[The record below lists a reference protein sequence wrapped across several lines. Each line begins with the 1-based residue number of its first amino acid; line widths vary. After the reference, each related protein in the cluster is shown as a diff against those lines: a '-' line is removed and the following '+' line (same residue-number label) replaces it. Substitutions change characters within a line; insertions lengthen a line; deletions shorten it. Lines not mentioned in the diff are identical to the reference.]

1 MTEQFVALETQSPDE
16 EPAKEVVTPWYGYIM
31 PLSLGALYLLFL
43 WLDFSYANMTRWPWA
58 PILSFGLLA
67 AAGWG
72 IGQLR
77 SLSKP
82 FRGLGNGLDW
92 AALVWVIALVA
103 STIFSHVPHRSHW
116 YLTMALSY
124 IAALY
129 ALSNWLDTKKKIES
143 LTVFLVGS
151 SLFFSCNSA
160 VQYIFKKWLP
170 NQGKYIDPGLMLN
183 GFPLG
188 HQNLVAGF
196 LVLTLPVAVGVA
208 FYYKDWRR
216 WLGIS
221 TTVIGLIVM
230 VSTGSR
236 GGFLGLGAAL
246 VLSMVFALLIDWSWK
261 KVKLGIGALFILLSL
276 VGILISSN
284 GNFRYRIIA
293 IFTGQDLNILSR
305 NWAWGVGLKEWQ
317 ENPWFGVGI
326 GANPYTFDQYQSG
339 MRQYPWSTML
349 FQQLHNSFIQVLAE
363 LGSLGGIAILITL
376 GLVIRLIWK
385 FYQAKQLTILPTS
398 IFCGLTGYGLMSLTD
413 FQLEVPAI
421 SMVLVI
427 LVALLVG
434 FSRNIQIVSL
444 WSENIRKGSTL
455 LGFSLAAIAIAF
467 LIPIQRALYESEKGY
482 IAYNE
487 KNIPLFYE
495 QLVKAISLD
504 PNDPYYPLQ
513 LSLVM
518 QKQGITEEN
527 PKSQKQYYERGA
539 FWATRAANQISMNY
553 TYENAGWAFVH
564 LRKYKLAEE
573 FFRKTLAIKPTTR
586 DSAYLGLGFSLLKQ
600 ESKQKEGIEAFAKYL
615 FLKPEYFKDKIWIL
629 NSDLSR
635 YFFSITQRLIIIY
648 DEMLAKYPGDIDLV
662 YNKAMIYYV
671 RHDYAKA
678 LALLKSISSNPKLLT
693 ATAEDG
699 TTILPYE
706 LTSGGVNAV
715 KSCLTLEMDQEK
727 TYREPKVNKLT
738 QATHG
743 DDLIFAFPNYAQVD
757 SYIFRHAGGV
767 SMEIIWPI
775 FPDLSKFPCSS
786 LSSGSKRFI
795 LPQNQ

>member
-1 MTEQFVALETQSPDE
+1 MTEQFVALEAQSPDE
-16 EPAKEVVTPWYGYIM
+16 QPAKEVVTPWYGYIM
-31 PLSLGALYLLFL
+31 PLGLGALYLLFL

-58 PILSFGLLA
+58 PILSGGLLV

-72 IGQLR
+72 IWQLR
-77 SLSKP
+77 HLSKP

-92 AALVWVIALVA
+92 AALVWIIALVA

-129 ALSNWLDTKKKIES
+129 ALSNWLDSKKKIEN

-151 SLFFSCNSA
+151 SLFFSCNSSFK
-160 VQYIFKKWLP
+160 YIFEKWLP
-170 NQGKYIDPGLMLN
+170 LRGENIDPGLMLN
-183 GFPLG
+183 SFPLG

-196 LVLTLPVAVGVA
+196 LVLTLPLAVGVA
-208 FYYKDWRR
+208 FYHKAWRR
-216 WLGIS
+216 WLGIV
-221 TTVIGLIVM
+221 TTLMGLIVM

-236 GGFLGLGAAL
+236 GGFLGLGTAL
-246 VLSMVFALLIDWSWK
+246 VLSIIFALLIDWSWQ
-261 KVKLGIGALFILLSL
+261 KLKLAAGALVILLSL

-284 GNFRYRIIA
+284 GNFRYRMGA

-317 ENPWFGVGI
+317 DNPWFGVGI

-349 FQQLHNSFIQVLAE
+349 FQQLHNSLIQVLAE

-376 GLVIRLIWK
+376 GLIARLIWK
-385 FYQAKQLTILPTS
+385 LYQAKQLTILPAS
-398 IFCGLTGYGLMSLTD
+398 VFCGLTGYGLMSLTD
-413 FQLEVPAI
+413 YQLEVPAI
-421 SMVLVI
+421 SMALVI
-427 LVALLVG
+427 LVALLIS
-434 FSRNIQIVSL
+434 FSKNIQTVSS
-444 WSENIRKGSTL
+444 WPENIRKGSTL
-455 LGFSLAAIAIAF
+455 LGFSLVAITVAF

-482 IAYNE
+482 LAYNE

-518 QKQGITEEN
+518 QKQGLTDEN

-539 FWATRAANQISMNY
+539 FWATRAADQISMNY

-564 LRKYKLAEE
+564 LRKYKLAEA
-573 FFRKTLAIKPTTR
+573 FFRKNLAIKPSTR

-615 FLKPEYFKDKIWIL
+615 FLKPEYFKDKIWVI
-629 NSDLSR
+629 NGDLSH
-635 YFFSITQRLIIIY
+635 YFLPITQELLSIY

-662 YNKAMIYYV
+662 YGKSMVYYV
-671 RHDYAKA
+671 RHDYANA
-678 LALLKSISSNPKLLT
+678 LSLLKSIPKNPKPLK
-693 ATAEDG
+693 AVADDG
-699 TTILPYE
+699 TTSLPYN
-706 LTSGGVNAV
+706 LTTQRVDAAE
-715 KSCLTLEMDQEK
+715 SCLTKEQVK
-727 TYREPKVNKLT
+727 IHNEPKGNKLDQGT
-738 QATHG
+738 QS
-743 DDLIFAFPNYAQVD
+743 DDLIVAFPRYDQLD
-757 SYIFRHAGGV
+757 SFMFRHTGGV
-767 SMEIIWPI
+767 PMEVIWPI
-775 FPDLSKFPCSS
+775 FPDLSKYPCGP
-786 LSSGSKRFI
+786 LSSGSTRFI
-795 LPQNQ
+795 LPQQ